1 MLPAARHL
9 ESESIWYSR
18 ATRDQRHGPGA
29 CRPPLVL
36 VDVLLLA
43 WMHASSPLRPEG
55 RTAAETNN
63 HLVSGYGQHFAVA
76 VSLATGPSPMGARH
90 ATELLSSTAQ
100 RARGPQRQHSEARSS
115 AALVRL
121 WIGVPAVRGGE
132 KEGETMRDSA
142 SLDHGTMASQPVS
155 PGKAQAGTDDRYN
168 AGLTD
173 TPTAQ

>member
-76 VSLATGPSPMGARH
+76 ISLATGPSPMGARH

-100 RARGPQRQHSEARSS
+100 RARGPAETAQRSEEQRCSC
-115 AALVRL
+115 AAVDRRP
-121 WIGVPAVRGGE
+121 GRE
-132 KEGETMRDSA
+132 RRRKRRETMRDSA
-142 SLDHGTMASQPVS
+142 SLHHGTMASQPVS

-173 TPTAQ
+173 APTAQ